1 MLLKSEAAKIFTL
14 FISVL
19 LLLFGVCASIVY
31 GYTDTS
37 WQMAYEAFTAFNGT
51 NEHLI
56 LKSVRLPRAIIA
68 AVVGACLAV
77 AGALMQALTKNPLA
91 SPGVFGINAGA
102 GFFVVVAVAVFQI
115 NSLQSFTWISFLGAA
130 MAAIIVYFVGAVGR
144 EGLTPVKLTLAG
156 AAIAALFSS
165 LTQGL
170 LAVNEAAL
178 EQVLFWLAG
187 SVQGRKMEM
196 LYAVLPYVT
205 VGFIGSLLLAPKIN
219 VLTIGEDIAK
229 GLGQRTGSVKIMTA
243 LVIIILAGSAVSI
256 AGPIGF
262 IGIVVP
268 HFARYLVGTDL
279 RWILPYSAVLG
290 GILLLTGDI
299 GARYIIMPKEV
310 PVGVVTAFIGTPFF
324 IYIARKGR
332 QKP

>member
-1 MLLKSEAAKIFTL
+1 
-14 FISVL
+14 
-19 LLLFGVCASIVY
+19 
-31 GYTDTS
+31 
-37 WQMAYEAFTAFNGT
+37 MAYEAFTAFDGT
-51 NEHLI
+51 NEHVI
-56 LKSVRLPRAIIA
+56 LQSVRLPRAVIA

-102 GFFVVVAVAVFQI
+102 GFFVVMSVAIFQN
-115 NSLQSFTWISFLGAA
+115 NSLHSFTWIAFLGAA
-130 MAAIIVYFVGAVGR
+130 VAAIAVYFVGAVGR

-156 AAIAALFSS
+156 AAMAALFSS

-196 LYAVLPYVT
+196 LYAILPYVT
-205 VGFIGSLLLAPKIN
+205 VGLIGSLLLAPKIN
-219 VLTIGEDIAK
+219 VLTMGEDIAK
-229 GLGQRTGSVKIMTA
+229 GLGQRTGSVKILTT
-243 LVIIILAGSAVSI
+243 LVIILLAGSAVSI

-268 HFARYLVGTDL
+268 HFAKFLVGTDH

-290 GILLLTGDI
+290 GILLLSGDI

-310 PVGVVTAFIGTPFF
+310 PVGVMTAFIGIPFF
-324 IYIARKGR
+324 IYIARRGF
-332 QKP
+332 QKS